1 MENLIELIEQVSKDY
16 SIPQWLVV
24 LAPIVISIMV
34 VFIIILLI
42 KILEPK
48 HKQYKRDIFEG
59 MIWKWK
65 YNGDEIVDLW
75 CYCPTCQNML
85 FVDDENCQAT
95 TNLGDMITFFI
106 CHECG
111 GDEKG
116 RIKGGDRRYSLSVIK
131 RAILAKIRLKT
142 FDIYAHMS

>member
-1 MENLIELIEQVSKDY
+1 
-16 SIPQWLVV
+16 
-24 LAPIVISIMV
+24 MV
-34 VFIIILLI
+34 VFIVILLF

-65 YNGDEIVDLW
+65 YKGDEIVTLW

-85 FVDDENCQAT
+85 SVDDENCNAT
-95 TNLGDMITFFI
+95 RNLGDMTTFFI